1 MADLAE
7 VKVKPTQLPTSL
19 NFDPTV
25 AAAGGR
31 AAPGGGGV
39 VGGSAINIPRY
50 VWNMAYVNL
59 E

>member
-25 AAAGGR
+25 NAAGGR
-31 AAPGGGGV
+31 AVPGGGV

-50 VWNMAYVNL
+50 V
-59 E
+59 

>member
-50 VWNMAYVNL
+50 V
-59 E
+59 